1 MRIKLTWC
9 IFAILMLFQSEI
21 EAQVGINIL
30 YPDTSAILHLESVD
44 RGLLFP
50 RMNTTQRDA
59 IVQPKAGLMVY
70 NNQDSLM
77 QYFNGV
83 CWLNTFMKRC
93 DDCFFDIQA
102 SSVADTIDRV
112 VEDSVSFTID
122 ITQNNGNPQNIAL
135 VIASQLPPGVTYSI
149 SPNPQFSTGTVTVTF
164 YATPFAPAGTYPIV
178 LQVLC
183 GDQTT
188 NFIYSL
194 TLTPCYEVFA
204 SNSTNSYSVSSDL
217 YATYPSLNNS
227 IPVCVVSYVN
237 TGVTLTSN
245 SFNTA
250 AYGTGDL
257 HPNSIVALVN
267 EGNIIGKGGDGGIAF
282 DPVNGW
288 DGAGEDGGP
297 AVNLSVNTTVINN
310 FNIYGGGGGGNSMA
324 FALTFDLNQFGSPIP
339 LPVIGIMI
347 GAGGGGGAGDGAA
360 GNIPVIIG
368 LTYYQGGTAA
378 TGGQFGV
385 PGVGGVLNTPIDL
398 SQGPAV
404 IILNPYA
411 QGGDGGDYGYPG
423 TQGIFGLTLNISVT
437 INIPFVGPITIPVV
451 QGLNIPLPI
460 PTPAAGEGG
469 FAIQR
474 NGNACNIPDN
484 LYNNSNLKGK
494 VGN

>member
-112 VEDSVSFTID
+112 VEDSVSFSID

-188 NFIYSL
+188 NFIY
-194 TLTPCYEVFA
+194 
-204 SNSTNSYSVSSDL
+204 
-217 YATYPSLNNS
+217 
-227 IPVCVVSYVN
+227 
-237 TGVTLTSN
+237 
-245 SFNTA
+245 
-250 AYGTGDL
+250 
-257 HPNSIVALVN
+257 
-267 EGNIIGKGGDGGIAF
+267 
-282 DPVNGW
+282 
-288 DGAGEDGGP
+288 
-297 AVNLSVNTTVINN
+297 
-310 FNIYGGGGGGNSMA
+310 
-324 FALTFDLNQFGSPIP
+324 
-339 LPVIGIMI
+339 
-347 GAGGGGGAGDGAA
+347 
-360 GNIPVIIG
+360 
-368 LTYYQGGTAA
+368 
-378 TGGQFGV
+378 
-385 PGVGGVLNTPIDL
+385 
-398 SQGPAV
+398 
-404 IILNPYA
+404 
-411 QGGDGGDYGYPG
+411 
-423 TQGIFGLTLNISVT
+423 
-437 INIPFVGPITIPVV
+437 
-451 QGLNIPLPI
+451 
-460 PTPAAGEGG
+460 
-469 FAIQR
+469 
-474 NGNACNIPDN
+474 
-484 LYNNSNLKGK
+484 
-494 VGN
+494 